1 MTPAAP
7 APVPAQTLAPSPV
20 SVPVPSAEKPVP
32 DLGSNQTISGDSL
45 LQDTPGGVKVTTYP
59 EEDPLKNRLQ
69 RLSNI
74 LEETTSDISSKAKKE
89 GVEIQGSK
97 AICPNCRSLVIIMS
111 KICPNCQKPLRT
123 CPNCNAAI
131 TLFARICPS
140 CGSLL

>member
-1 MTPAAP
+1 P
-7 APVPAQTLAPSPV
+7 APVPVQAFTPAPV
-20 SVPVPSAEKPVP
+20 SMPPVERPVPEM
-32 DLGSNQTISGDSL
+32 GSTQKISGDSL
-45 LQDTPGGVKVTTYP
+45 LQDTAEGIKVTVSP

-74 LEETTSDISSKAKKE
+74 LEETTSDISTKAKKE

-111 KICPNCQKPLRT
+111 KICPNCQRPLRT